1 MPGAVGNEKP
11 CFGAGTSIDMLT
23 NISPSELTLLVHLHE
38 RSGGSNERIWLDPK
52 PISRSLRIS
61 MKQLAENSASLAAH
75 GLAGVRDFSPDA
87 NDVPSS
93 QCAAIWMTKMG
104 KDYLRRSR
112 PETNQPKTSSR
123 W

>member
-1 MPGAVGNEKP
+1 
-11 CFGAGTSIDMLT
+11 MLT
-23 NISPSELTLLVHLHE
+23 NISPSELTLLEHLHQ
-38 RSGGSNERIWLDPK
+38 RSGGSKERIWLDPK

-75 GLAGVRDFSPDA
+75 GLAGVRDFRPNAD
-87 NDVPSS
+87 DVPSL

-104 KDYLRRSR
+104 EEYLKRSQ
-112 PETNQPKTSSR
+112 PETCQAKMSTR